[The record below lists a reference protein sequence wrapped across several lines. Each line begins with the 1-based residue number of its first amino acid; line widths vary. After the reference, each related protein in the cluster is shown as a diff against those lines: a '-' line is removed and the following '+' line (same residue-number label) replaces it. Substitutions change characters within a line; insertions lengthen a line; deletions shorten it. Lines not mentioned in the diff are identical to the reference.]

1 MEERMNSSLLNM
13 EEMLSPAGYNRER
26 EMYQMVSAL
35 THVVSGETGAVRGEA
50 EFKGLHDVV
59 VGGIVVGEKR
69 GREEVKQEED
79 GAGGR
84 DTIGAES
91 GATGFA
97 SRSGG
102 GYVGFPVTEPYRV
115 SSEKG
120 GESSSNTMIR
130 ATSMPSPATE
140 LAYAQRYAYN
150 VQPTSSDVQQEQ
162 QQKQEEQQQR
172 RKYRGVRQRPWGK
185 WAAEIRD
192 PHKAA
197 RVWLGTFDTAE
208 AAARAYD
215 EAALKF
221 RGSKAKLNFPE
232 NVAAIVRPPPPLP
245 QQQASLD
252 ATAVQFSVPSPSMRT
267 LFPAT
272 HDPRQLLLEQS
283 RTDQMLHP
291 MHYLNYTSGN
301 VTIAP
306 FDLIRQQGPRMNVLE
321 QVMMGSPGGSYS
333 NPSSSSPPLLS
344 PIGSSVSVSSPF
356 GLSQIRPTGG
366 RGDGDG
372 NGDDIKSNLGG
383 HSSSSR

>member
-1 MEERMNSSLLNM
+1 MEERMNRSLLNM
-13 EEMLSPAGYNRER
+13 EEMLSSAGYNRER
-26 EMYQMVSAL
+26 EMLQIVSAL
-35 THVVSGETGAVRGEA
+35 THVVSGKAGAVRGEA
-50 EFKGLHDVV
+50 EFKGFHDVGG
-59 VGGIVVGEKR
+59 GGIAVREKR
-69 GREEVKQEED
+69 GREEVKEDED

-84 DTIGAES
+84 

-97 SRSGG
+97 SGSGG
-102 GYVGFPVTEPYRV
+102 GYVGFPVTEPYRI

-130 ATSMPSPATE
+130 ATSMPSPVAA
-140 LAYAQRYAYN
+140 LAYAPRYAYN

-162 QQKQEEQQQR
+162 QQQEEQQQR

-232 NVAAIVRPPPPLP
+232 NVAAIGRPPPSLP

-252 ATAVQFSVPSPSMRT
+252 ATAVQFTVPGPSMRT
-267 LFPAT
+267 LFPAPQN
-272 HDPRQLLLEQS
+272 PRQLLLEQS

-301 VTIAP
+301 VTSAP
-306 FDLIRQQGPRMNVLE
+306 FDLIRQQGPGMNVLE
-321 QVMMGSPGGSYS
+321 HVMMGSPGGSYS

-344 PIGSSVSVSSPF
+344 PIGSSISVSSPF

-366 RGDGDG
+366 RDDGG
-372 NGDDIKSNLGG
+372 GGDDSKSNLGG